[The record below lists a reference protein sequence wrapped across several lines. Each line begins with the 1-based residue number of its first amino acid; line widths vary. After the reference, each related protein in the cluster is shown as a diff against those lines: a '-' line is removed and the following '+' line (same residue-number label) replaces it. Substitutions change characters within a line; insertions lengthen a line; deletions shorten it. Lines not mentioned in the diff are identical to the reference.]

1 MPATYKDRQLL
12 CMENGDELT
21 LYHHV
26 GCPQCNHT
34 GFRNRVGIFELI
46 IIDNE
51 IKTMIHRGEDEQT
64 MLKEI
69 RKKSP
74 SILNDGLKL
83 VRQGRTSLDEVLRVT
98 MYDQ

>member
-1 MPATYKDRQLL
+1 MCIRDS
-12 CMENGDELT
+12 
-21 LYHHV
+21 
-26 GCPQCNHT
+26 
-34 GFRNRVGIFELI
+34 
-46 IIDNE
+46 
-51 IKTMIHRGEDEQT
+51 GEDEQT

-83 VRQGRTSLDEVLRVT
+83 VRQGITSLDEVLRVT